1 MIPTDQLPVFKW
13 NAPGGRKGGEEGG
26 GGGITAGRYG
36 TYVAVC
42 GRINRWGKV
51 EEES

>member
-26 GGGITAGRYG
+26 GGGLPQADMARMSP
-36 TYVAVC
+36 YVA
-42 GRINRWGKV
+42 G
-51 EEES
+51 